1 MAVMSQGFDDEA
13 AESAV
18 KQGFAFGLTIVAAAL
33 LFVAGVISVF
43 VGISALNKDTLL
55 VLGQDYVFELNLTAW
70 GWIHIVIGV
79 LAVIIAGG
87 LAIGADWARVAAIII
102 AALSIITQ
110 FLWLPHYPAWSILII
125 ALDVILI
132 WAVCS
137 WNPRQVT
144 HGRTARR

>member
-1 MAVMSQGFDDEA
+1 MMSQGFDDEA

-55 VLGQDYVFELNLTAW
+55 ILGQDYVFELNLTAW

-144 HGRTARR
+144 HGRTAGR

>member
-1 MAVMSQGFDDEA
+1 MSQGFDDEA

-79 LAVIIAGG
+79 LAVVIAGG

-137 WNPRQVT
+137 WNPRHVT
-144 HGRTARR
+144 HGRTAGR

>member
-1 MAVMSQGFDDEA
+1 MSQRFDDEA

>member
-1 MAVMSQGFDDEA
+1 MSQGFDDEA

>member
-1 MAVMSQGFDDEA
+1 MSQGFDDEA

-55 VLGQDYVFELNLTAW
+55 VLDQDYVFELNLTAW

-79 LAVIIAGG
+79 LAVVIAGG

>member
-1 MAVMSQGFDDEA
+1 MSQGFDDEA

-79 LAVIIAGG
+79 LAVVIAGG

>member
-1 MAVMSQGFDDEA
+1 MSQGFDDEA

-55 VLGQDYVFELNLTAW
+55 VLDQDYVFELNLTAW